1 MDKRFEDI
9 LDTCLDRIT
18 LKGDSIEQC
27 LESYPEQAA
36 ELEPLLRA
44 ALAIKE
50 VSSIEPRPE
59 FRQVAKAR
67 LLSAL
72 AAEEK
77 KKEKRRLPL
86 WSWQWRWA
94 LAVAVILA
102 LFLAGGGT
110 VMASSDS
117 LPGDVLYPVKMATE
131 KVQAFFTFGDEAKA
145 NLHIKFAERRV
156 KEIESLAGKGRSIP
170 ESVLDMMREQTER
183 AIDWVE
189 RNKSFKREMV
199 VKLVDLTSNQKMML
213 VRLTDREEVP
223 PNVKLRLRKALERSE
238 VAHDR
243 AVILKDRLPKLENLR
258 IIPWRNSCQATE
270 LGTSRAKE
278 RADGQYFTPW

>member
-44 ALAIKE
+44 ALSIKE

-72 AAEEK
+72 AAKEK
-77 KKEKRRLPL
+77 KKERRPLPL
-86 WSWQWRWA
+86 WSRQRRWA
-94 LAVAVILA
+94 VALAVILA
-102 LFLAGGGT
+102 LLLAGGGT

-117 LPGDVLYPVKMATE
+117 LPGDVLYPVKTATE

-145 NLHIKFAERRV
+145 NLHIKFAERRG
-156 KEIESLAGKGRSIP
+156 KEIELLAERGRNIP
-170 ESVLDMMREQTER
+170 ESVLNVMREETER
-183 AIDWVE
+183 AIHLVE
-189 RNKSFKREMV
+189 RNESLKRELIA
-199 VKLVDLTSNQKMML
+199 KLRGLTSNQKMML
-213 VRLTDREEVP
+213 ARLTEKVP
-223 PNVKLRLRKALERSE
+223 PNAKSRLQEALKRSE
-238 VAHDR
+238 EAYR
-243 AVILKDRLPKLENLR
+243 RLENLR
-258 IIPWRNSCQATE
+258 IIPPRNSYQPAE
-270 LGTSRAKE
+270 LGTSRAIE
-278 RADGQYFTPW
+278 RADSQYFTP

>member
-44 ALAIKE
+44 ALSIKE
-50 VSSIEPRPE
+50 VFSIEPRAE
-59 FRQVAKAR
+59 FRQMAKAR

-77 KKEKRRLPL
+77 KEKRRLPL
-86 WSWQWRWA
+86 WSWQRRWA
-94 LAVAVILA
+94 VAVAVILA

-110 VMASSDS
+110 VMASSNS
-117 LPGDVLYPVKMATE
+117 LPGDLLYPMKMATE

-145 NLHIKFAERRV
+145 NLHIKFAERRG
-156 KEIESLAGKGRSIP
+156 KEIESLAERGRNIP
-170 ESVLDMMREQTER
+170 ESVLNVMREETER
-183 AIDWVE
+183 AIHLVE
-189 RNKSFKREMV
+189 RNESLKRELIA
-199 VKLVDLTSNQKMML
+199 KLRGLTSNQKMML
-213 VRLTDREEVP
+213 ARLMEKVP
-223 PNVKLRLRKALERSE
+223 PNAKSRLQEALKRSE
-238 VAHDR
+238 DAYR
-243 AVILKDRLPKLENLR
+243 RLENLR
-258 IIPWRNSCQATE
+258 IIPPRNSYQPAE
-270 LGTSRAKE
+270 LGTSRAIE
-278 RADGQYFTPW
+278 RADSQYFTP